1 MRWSSIFAVLMTYC
15 CCVYAQHTGSIE
27 HPQHRLMR
35 FENGL
40 IISWGL
46 LSEDASMNQVDI
58 FDEQGRPVVSLN
70 VLRPVQEAKRV
81 SIYAVS
87 ARPGALIAVAA
98 VYSSKEGNQRVRP
111 AAMLLLFDFGGRLL
125 SAVALE
131 PWRQIERLAVDN
143 NSNIWTLTAHADDRD
158 PSTIPMVV
166 EYRADGTVAR
176 ELLSRS
182 LFPLHAAT
190 TKENSTIGSPSMGY
204 DSGGL
209 WFWLPGST
217 ELVTVQ
223 AGEET
228 PAMMKTGLPSEQG
241 SQLTPMNVVR
251 ESSGNVVAEVRLD
264 EDNGKKSQLAYYRW
278 SSATKIWLRFKP
290 APCDGDRLVGVANKE
305 QIFVRHEADRTN
317 ICVSAE

>member
-1 MRWSSIFAVLMTYC
+1 MRWSSIAVLMTCC
-15 CCVYAQHTGSIE
+15 CCVYAQQMGSIE
-27 HPQHRLMR
+27 HPQHRLLR

-46 LSEDASMNQVDI
+46 VSEDASMNQVEI
-58 FDEQGRPVVSLN
+58 FDEQGHPVVSLN

-81 SIYAVS
+81 SIYDVS
-87 ARPGALIAVAA
+87 ARPGAVIAVAA

-131 PWRQIERLAVDN
+131 PWRQISRLAVDD
-143 NSNIWTLTAHADDRD
+143 NSNIWTLTAHADDKD

-223 AGEET
+223 AGDET
-228 PAMMKTGLPSEQG
+228 PAMMKTGLPREQG
-241 SQLTPMNVVR
+241 SPLTPMNVVR

-290 APCDGDRLVGVANKE
+290 ASCDGDWLVGVANKE
-305 QIFVRHEADRTN
+305 QIFVRHEAGRTN